1 MYFPATQPWTLSG
14 QLPGEVTPDRRH
26 LDCRAGAAGRDT
38 LDPRILLADLIA
50 DVEAHGLAL
59 EELRRE
65 LTRLQMTRDAVTSL
79 EARERALESEYQ
91 RIRQR
96 AFALKAHFPQIAP
109 LARDVPGRD

>member
-1 MYFPATQPWTLSG
+1 M
-14 QLPGEVTPDRRH
+14 E
-26 LDCRAGAAGRDT
+26 T

-65 LTRLQMTRDAVTSL
+65 LTRIEMTGDAATSL
-79 EARERALESEYQ
+79 GARERALESEYQ

-109 LARDVPGRD
+109 LLRDVSGRD